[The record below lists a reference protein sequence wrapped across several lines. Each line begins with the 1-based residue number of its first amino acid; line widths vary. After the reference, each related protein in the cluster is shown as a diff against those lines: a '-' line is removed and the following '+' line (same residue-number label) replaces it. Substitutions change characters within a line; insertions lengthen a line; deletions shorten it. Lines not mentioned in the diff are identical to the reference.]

1 MIRSMTGFGEAE
13 RETPAGL
20 LRVEMKTVNH
30 RYFNSSLRTP
40 YGFDR
45 HEAALQGWLK
55 EYVSRGHVS
64 LALSLDTS
72 GVAEADP
79 APELDMVRARH
90 YKNILLTMSQDLSL
104 DGGVTV
110 DVLARF
116 RDIFKAPEVSEENAP
131 VLEPEALEAVVRE
144 AADALVA
151 MRIREGRSLAADLT
165 GRLSAMDQHLQVV
178 SEAAPERLLRE
189 RDRLRTAIGELVG
202 DVGVDEERLA
212 REVAHMAEKWDI
224 NEEIVRFRS
233 HIELFREAVADDDAK
248 PVGKRLGFLVQE
260 MHREANT
267 IGSKANDPDISSRS
281 VALKEE
287 IERLREQLE
296 NVE

>member
-1 MIRSMTGFGEAE
+1 MTGFGEAE
-13 RETPAGL
+13 RTTPAGL

-30 RYFNSSLRTP
+30 RYFNASLRTP

-45 HEAALQGWLK
+45 FESAIQGWLK

-64 LALSLDTS
+64 LSLTLDTS
-72 GVAEADP
+72 TAEEDDP
-79 APELDMVRARH
+79 APEVDLERARH
-90 YKNILLTMSQDLSL
+90 YRDALRDMADELGL

-116 RDIFKAPEVSEENAP
+116 RDLFKTPEESVAKPEVESEEI
-131 VLEPEALEAVVRE
+131 EAVVRE
-144 AADALVA
+144 AAQGLVA
-151 MRIREGRSLAADLT
+151 MRDREGESLAADLV
-165 GRLSAMDQHLQVV
+165 GRLDAMSDHLDAVA
-178 SEAAPERLLRE
+178 EAAPERLVRE
-189 RDRLRTAIGELVG
+189 RERLRASIADLVG
-202 DVGVDEERLA
+202 DAGVDEERLA
-212 REVAHMAEKWDI
+212 REVAYMADKWDI
-224 NEEIVRFRS
+224 NEELVRFRS
-233 HIELFREAVADDDAK
+233 HIALFREAMAEDDHQ

-267 IGSKANDPDISSRS
+267 IGSKANDPVISARS
-281 VALKEE
+281 VAIKEE

>member
-13 RETPAGL
+13 RATPAGL
-20 LRVEMKTVNH
+20 LRLEMKTVNH
-30 RYFNSSLRTP
+30 RFFNASLRTP

-45 HEAALQGWLK
+45 FEAAIQGWLK

-64 LALSLDTS
+64 LSLTLDTS
-72 GVAEADP
+72 AAEGDEP
-79 APELDMVRARH
+79 APEVDLVRARH
-90 YKNILLTMSQDLSL
+90 YRDALRGMADELGLE
-104 DGGVTV
+104 GGVTV

-116 RDIFKAPEVSEENAP
+116 RDLFKTPEESAEKPEV
-131 VLEPEALEAVVRE
+131 EAEDLEAVVRE

-151 MRIREGRSLAADLT
+151 MRDREGESLAEDLR
-165 GRLSAMDQHLQVV
+165 GRLDAMSGHLDGVA
-178 SEAAPERLLRE
+178 EAAPGRLTRERERLR
-189 RDRLRTAIGELVG
+189 ASIAELVG
-202 DVGVDEERLA
+202 DASVDEERLA
-212 REVAHMAEKWDI
+212 REVAYMSDKWDI

-233 HIELFREAVADDDAK
+233 HIELFREAMAEDDHQ

-267 IGSKANDPDISSRS
+267 IGSKANDPQISARS